1 MANILFLGD
10 SASSSTSCHRAN
22 AIKRLGHNVVM
33 VDPYSAFTKTLHAR
47 LLGVIHFRTGYRLLQ
62 DRIAKWL
69 SQVLQTKD
77 VKPDLI
83 WVDSGELFGPSCV
96 KILQKINC
104 PVVLYNVDDPT
115 GKRDGRRFDSL
126 VKAIPFY
133 DLVAVVRRES
143 EEECK
148 ELTTKPV
155 MRVYRS
161 YDEIEH
167 KPFSSAS
174 EIPEKFKSDVVFIG
188 TWMRHEK
195 RDEFL
200 LTLLSNGVPVSIFG
214 PRWQSSPLFPKL
226 KSHWRGGM
234 LGGREYVAAIQGAK
248 ICIGLLS
255 KGNRDLHTTRS
266 LEVPFAGGLLCA
278 ERTTEHQEM
287 YREGEEAVFW
297 SDAAECARV
306 CNQLLKDD
314 TLRESIRIAGMRR
327 VRSMKTGNE
336 DVSNEIIN
344 TALGKHSPLSTSSR
358 TTQFEINKS

>member
-1 MANILFLGD
+1 
-10 SASSSTSCHRAN
+10 
-22 AIKRLGHNVVM
+22 M
-33 VDPYSAFTKTLHAR
+33 VDPYTAFTKTIDSR
-47 LLGVIHFRTGYRLLQ
+47 WPGVIHFRTGYRFLQ

-69 SQVLQTKD
+69 GQALQTKG

-83 WVDSGELFGPSCV
+83 WVDSGELFGPKCV
-96 KILQKINC
+96 KILQKVNC

-133 DLVAVVRRES
+133 DLIAVVRRES
-143 EEECK
+143 EMECK
-148 ELTTKPV
+148 ELTNKPV

-167 KPFSSAS
+167 KPFSSVA
-174 EIPEKFKSDVVFIG
+174 EIPDKFKSDVVFIG

-200 LTLLSNGVPVSIFG
+200 LELISNGVPVTIFG

-234 LGGREYVAAIQGAK
+234 LSGREYVAAIQGSK

-255 KGNRDLHTTRS
+255 KGNRDLHTQRS
-266 LEVPFAGGLLCA
+266 LEVPFSGGLFCA

-287 YREGEEAVFW
+287 YQEGVEAVFW
-297 SDAAECARV
+297 SDATECARV

-314 TLRESIRIAGMRR
+314 TLRESIRVAGMRR

-336 DVSNEIIN
+336 DVSKEIIN
-344 TALGKHSPLSTSSR
+344 TALGKQSALSPSSQAP
-358 TTQFEINKS
+358 QFEVNKS